1 MKLISYKQSILK
13 ETVMFHHRP
22 TCTSYKLCVK
32 IGSNLYSYIDR
43 TTDLSLFKTI
53 TQNLESDENLIYVY
67 ETPDQAL
74 LELKDSGD
82 SSFYQSRRFTKT
94 IIKLLCMGDHK
105 TMNEKHAF
113 SSMTVLQEVDLP
125 ETAKDKPR
133 LLASIPRKRSPLRAI
148 RIDPLMENMKKIYLD
163 VRVSG
168 TSRQRYKSHSNKSKQ
183 ERLHTGFESKPR
195 ACSNMKNTRVQ
206 HMETVKR
213 SIMDSVHQKFQLI
226 KKEMNWIDQE
236 VKYMENIRN
245 FNKLERT
252 DTIRSSFDS
261 TEPL

>member
-1 MKLISYKQSILK
+1 ML
-13 ETVMFHHRP
+13 HHRP

-32 IGSNLYSYIDR
+32 IGSKLYSYTDR
-43 TTDLSLFKTI
+43 TIDLSLFKTI
-53 TQNLESDENLIYVY
+53 TQNLESDENPIYVY

-74 LELKDSGD
+74 LELKESGD
-82 SSFYQSRRFTKT
+82 SSFYQSRRFAKT
-94 IIKLLCMGDHK
+94 IIKLMCMGNHK
-105 TMNEKHAF
+105 TLNEKHAF

-125 ETAKDKPR
+125 ESAKDKPR
-133 LLASIPRKRSPLRAI
+133 LLASVPRKRSPIRAI
-148 RIDPLMENMKKIYLD
+148 RIDPLMETMKKIYLD

-183 ERLHTGFESKPR
+183 ERLLAGLESKSR
-195 ACSNMKNTRVQ
+195 ACSNMRNTRTKQ
-206 HMETVKR
+206 TETAKR

-226 KKEMNWIDQE
+226 KKEMNWIDEE

-245 FNKLERT
+245 FNRLERT